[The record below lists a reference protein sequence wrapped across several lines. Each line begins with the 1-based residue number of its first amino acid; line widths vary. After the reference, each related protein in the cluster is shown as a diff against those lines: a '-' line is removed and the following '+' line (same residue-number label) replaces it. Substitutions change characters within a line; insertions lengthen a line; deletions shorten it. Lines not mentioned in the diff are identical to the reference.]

1 MSNPAFLPWL
11 AANKTVTGV
20 LALVVAIPG
29 QPALIEQT
37 ASSFGGASFEVAWR
51 SLVETI
57 PVLQLNSF
65 PTGCFRLVFEHAVLH
80 CERREDGVCIGVF
93 ARRGQNQLPSTQLER
108 ILGEFH
114 KL

>member
-1 MSNPAFLPWL
+1 MSNPAIIPWL
-11 AANKTVTGV
+11 AANKTVAGI
-20 LALVVAIPG
+20 LALVVAVPG
-29 QPALIEQT
+29 QPAMIEQSV
-37 ASSFGGASFEVAWR
+37 SSFAGASFEVAWR

-65 PTGCFRLVFEHAVLH
+65 PTGCFRFVFEHAVLH

-93 ARRGQNQLPSTQLER
+93 ARRGQSQLAPAQLER